1 MQDSPQSILVV
12 EDEEDM
18 AVLLRRA
25 LERRGFRVDLAGN
38 GTEALAALATRPYA
52 LLITDIFMPRMNG
65 LRLVEAARQRWP
77 HLPVILITGLGD
89 WQSYVRAMDLHVVAY
104 LTKPVRLD
112 NLLAA
117 VERALDPQLP
127 A

>member
-1 MQDSPQSILVV
+1 MEGTPSRILVV

-25 LERRGFRVDLAGN
+25 LERRGFSVDLTSD
-38 GTEALAALATRPYA
+38 GTEALAALASRPYA

-77 HLPVILITGLGD
+77 HLPVIVITGLGD

-104 LTKPVRLD
+104 LIKPVRIGD
-112 NLLAA
+112 ILAA
-117 VERALDPQLP
+117 VERALDPQPP